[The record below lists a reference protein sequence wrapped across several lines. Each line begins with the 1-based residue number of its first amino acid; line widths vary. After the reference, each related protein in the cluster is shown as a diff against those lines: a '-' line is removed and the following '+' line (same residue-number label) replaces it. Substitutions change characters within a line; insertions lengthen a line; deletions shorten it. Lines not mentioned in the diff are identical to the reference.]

1 MFVAEK
7 KKSDYMQ
14 LILGT
19 KCNQMYGCMEY
30 MSMGHFREILVSK
43 VAQRLLWNLRNS
55 SMVSRNRSNLK

>member
-1 MFVAEK
+1 
-7 KKSDYMQ
+7 MQ
-14 LILGT
+14 LLLGT
-19 KCNQMYGCMEY
+19 ICNQMYGCMEY